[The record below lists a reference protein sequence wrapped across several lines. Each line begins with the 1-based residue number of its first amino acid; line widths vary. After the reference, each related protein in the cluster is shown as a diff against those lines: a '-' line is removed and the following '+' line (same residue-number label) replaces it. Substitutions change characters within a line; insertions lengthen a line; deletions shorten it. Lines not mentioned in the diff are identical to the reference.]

1 MWGAGGGK
9 QGGWGVIVGAGRI
22 GAAHAEARGPES
34 WRLVKAAARYLQMA
48 DSTTAMPSSL
58 RPGSAVT
65 TQLVAPL
72 GIARTRVSGV
82 EA

>member
-1 MWGAGGGK
+1 MWEAGGRKRGE
-9 QGGWGVIVGAGRI
+9 WDVNVGAGRN
-22 GAAHAEARGPES
+22 GAAHAAARGRES
-34 WRLVKAAARYLQMA
+34 GRLVNAAARYLQMA

-72 GIARTRVSGV
+72 GMARTRVSGV